1 MRRIWATTPAE
12 RILQGIWPGEDGERI
27 HAALLH
33 WCRDLDHRDF
43 YSGEHSTLATEYAL
57 MLARRLR
64 LDPNA
69 VAGLWVA
76 GHVYDLGK
84 IAVPQD
90 LLLRNGPLSSAEM
103 VMMRAHVTSGYGM
116 LKDWPILRSSPRWLW
131 RFVLDVVLHHH
142 ERWDGTGYPTGL
154 GGDDIPLGA
163 RITAISD
170 AFTAMILDS
179 PYRQARATDAA
190 LHELEAHTGSQFDP
204 YIVPQFA
211 ALVRITGREA
221 PGWRG
226 PHRAEHLAA

>member
-1 MRRIWATTPAE
+1 MTQAE
-12 RILQGIWPGEDGERI
+12 QILQQMWPGEAGQHI
-27 HAALLH
+27 HAILLD
-33 WCRDLDHRDF
+33 WCRDLDHRDS
-43 YSGEHSTLATEYAL
+43 YSGEHSTLSTQYAL

-64 LDPNA
+64 IEPNT

-84 IAVPQD
+84 IAVPEE
-90 LLLRNGPLSSAEM
+90 LLRRDGPLSPAEM
-103 VMMRAHVTSGYGM
+103 VMMQAHVSSGYGM
-116 LKDWPILRSSPRWLW
+116 LKDWPFLRSSPRWLW

-142 ERWDGTGYPTGL
+142 ERWDGTGYPAGL
-154 GGDDIPLGA
+154 KGADIPLGA

-170 AFTAMILDS
+170 AFSAMILDS
-179 PYRQARATDAA
+179 PYRRARASDAA

-211 ALVRITGREA
+211 ALVRVTGREA

-226 PHRAEHLAA
+226 PPGSEDVAA